1 MKRRKK
7 RHFGLIVLLLM
18 LLAAMVMLWLRLAPA
33 IEELSASQVIN
44 EASDLIADAI
54 TMQMARDDISY
65 ESIVRLEQDGEGKL
79 LALRTDMNEL
89 NRLRNE
95 TLSILNNQIEET
107 GFSELGIPLGSI
119 VLPTLFSGQGPELP
133 IKVLTVRDADAE
145 FTSRFQEAGVN
156 QTLHQI
162 TLDVALNLTILT
174 PAGTQTL
181 RVDSGVVVAETVLMG
196 QVPST
201 LINTSGFSDRNG
213 EELWNQE
220 AKSLP

>member
-1 MKRRKK
+1 MKRRK
-7 RHFGLIVLLLM
+7 RQHFGLILFLLTGI
-18 LLAAMVMLWLRLAPA
+18 AAVIALWLRLAPA
-33 IEELSASQVIN
+33 IEDLAASQVVN

-54 TMQMARDDISY
+54 TAQMARDDISY
-65 ESIVRLEQDGEGKL
+65 ESIVRLEQDGSGKL

-95 TLSILNNQIEET
+95 TLSILNNQIEDT
-107 GFSELGIPLGSI
+107 DFSELGIPLGSI

-133 IKVLTVRDADAE
+133 IRVLTVRDADAE
-145 FTSRFQEAGVN
+145 FSSRFQEAGVN

-174 PAGTQTL
+174 PAGTQAL
-181 RVDSGVVVAETVLMG
+181 RVDSGVVVAETVLIG
-196 QVPST
+196 QVPNT

-220 AKSLP
+220 TRSSP

>member
-1 MKRRKK
+1 MKRRKR
-7 RHFGLIVLLLM
+7 RHLSLSLLPLM
-18 LLAAMVMLWLRLAPA
+18 LLALAVMLWLRLAPA
-33 IEELSASQVIN
+33 IEELAASQVIN

-54 TMQMARDDISY
+54 TAQMAKDDISY

-95 TLSILNNQIEET
+95 TLRILNNEIEEA

-133 IKVLTVRDADAE
+133 VRVLTVRDADAE
-145 FTSRFQEAGVN
+145 FSSRFQEAGVN

-162 TLDVALNLTILT
+162 TLDVALNITILT
-174 PAGTQTL
+174 PAGTETL
-181 RVDSGVVVAETVLMG
+181 RVDSGVVVAETILMG
-196 QVPST
+196 QVPNT

-213 EELWNQE
+213 EELWNQDTR
-220 AKSLP
+220 SLP

>member
-1 MKRRKK
+1 MKRRNR
-7 RHFGLIVLLLM
+7 RHFGLVLFLLM
-18 LLAAMVMLWLRLAPA
+18 LLAAVVMLWMRLAPA
-33 IEELSASQVIN
+33 IEELAASQVVN

-54 TMQMARDDISY
+54 TAQMARDDISY
-65 ESIVRLEQDGEGKL
+65 ESIVRLEQDDSGKL

-95 TLSILNNQIEET
+95 TLSILNNQIEEAD
-107 GFSELGIPLGSI
+107 FSELGIPLGSI
-119 VLPTLFSGQGPELP
+119 VLPTLFSGRGPELP
-133 IKVLTVRDADAE
+133 IRVLTVRDADAE
-145 FTSRFQEAGVN
+145 FSSRFQEAGVN

-181 RVDSGVVVAETVLMG
+181 RVDSGVVVAETVLIG
-196 QVPST
+196 QVPNT

-220 AKSLP
+220 TRSSP